1 VQQSK
6 VNEIERMGDSL
17 IDHYVVSNVSPYVI
31 ANFANDVLNL
41 VAAFRNQSQIIDA
54 ILGECHESKMHAA
67 EFDDVAS
74 IYVDNV
80 EQIIK
85 LFRDDK

>member
-1 VQQSK
+1 MNQDK
-6 VNEIERMGDSL
+6 VLQIERMGDSL
-17 IDHYVVSNVSPYVI
+17 IDYYVASSLSPYVI

-41 VAAFRNQSQIIDA
+41 VAAYKNQSEIIDA
-54 ILGECHESKMHAA
+54 ILSECHESKMHAA
-67 EFDDVAS
+67 EFDDTAS

-85 LFRDDK
+85 LFREDK